1 MWDPATGVWS
11 VVGRMYQ
18 ARARHTAALL
28 PDGRVLVAG
37 GLLNDQALASAEI
50 LDPLTSAWSR
60 TGQLITGR
68 DQHATATLPNGTVIV
83 AGGVDRTSEGLGSAE
98 LFTP

>member
-1 MWDPATGVWS
+1 M
-11 VVGRMYQ
+11 RQ

-28 PDGRVLVAG
+28 SDGRVLVAG
-37 GLLNDQALASAEI
+37 GTPYDEALASTEI
-50 LDPLTSAWSR
+50 FDPSTNAWST

-68 DQHATATLPNGTVIV
+68 YQHSTATLPDGTVMV
-83 AGGVDRTSEGLGSAE
+83 AGGVDQSSEGLGSAE